1 MERGWLER
9 SFIGEEIMFALSS
22 AGVTALE
29 LGVPMGDARTA
40 MN

>member
-1 MERGWLER
+1 MV
-9 SFIGEEIMFALSS
+9 FALSS

>member
-22 AGVTALE
+22 AGLTALE
-29 LGVPMGDARTA
+29 LGEALEAV
-40 MN
+40 N